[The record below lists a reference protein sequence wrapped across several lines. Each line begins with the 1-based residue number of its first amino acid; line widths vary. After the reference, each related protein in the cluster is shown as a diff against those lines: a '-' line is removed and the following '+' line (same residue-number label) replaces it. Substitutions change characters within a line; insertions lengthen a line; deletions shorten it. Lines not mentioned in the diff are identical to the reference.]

1 MKTLEKSI
9 LQGTTHMRTHLEVDP
24 VVGLRSLEGIQPLI
38 EEYKWAIDL
47 EICVFPQEG
56 LLNNPGTDEL
66 MVEGLKQG
74 CHVVGGAPYT
84 DSDPPGQIDRLF
96 EMAREYDVDV
106 DMHLDF
112 GNTPEGMTIEHV
124 CNRTEEYGWGGRV
137 TVGHMTQLS
146 TLEVPELE
154 RITRR
159 LADVGVAVT
168 VLPSTDLYLMGR
180 HQDHNVLRGVVPIHK
195 MLRHGVNCNLSS
207 NNVLNPFTPFG
218 DCSLIRMANLYANI
232 CQVGQIDD
240 TIECFDMVTRRSA
253 ELLNLD
259 DYGIEVGK
267 SADLVVIDNSDR
279 QGAVAELSQ
288 PLMGIKRGHVDVQ
301 ARAGPTPPARALTM
315 PDLPFEDPVG
325 AFCRRNHVAL
335 KGAGGGPLAGL
346 SFGAKDVFHIAGTR
360 TGFGHPTWLATHE
373 APAED
378 RGRGAAAAR
387 CGGRRRRQDP
397 HRRAGVQPHRREPAL
412 RYAGQHARARSHS
425 RGLVQRLRGG
435 GHGRARRLRHRHR
448 LRGLGPAAGELLR
461 HLRHASDGRPR
472 AARRGDP
479 VRPALR
485 RRRLVS
491 RATPECWSGSGA
503 CSWPT
508 TRNRRRR
515 AGCFAPSTPSR
526 WWTKR
531 CPAPWTLRSRRW
543 RLASARSRT

>member
-1 MKTLEKSI
+1 MDLILRNALIAGDERAPPVDIGIDGGRIVAIEVGLAAEGEAIDIEGRLVSPGFIETHIHLDKSCLLDRCKSVEGTLEEAISEVAKAKQSFQPDEVRERAVKTLEKSI

-38 EEYKWAIDL
+38 DEYKWAIDL

-66 MVEGLKQG
+66 MVEGLKRG

-96 EMAREYDVDV
+96 EMAREFDVDV

-124 CNRTEEYGWGGRV
+124 CNRTEEYGYGGRV

-146 TLEVPELE
+146 TMEVPELE

-267 SADLVVIDNSDR
+267 AADMVVIDNSDR

-288 PLMGIKRGHVDVQ
+288 SLMGIKRGHV
-301 ARAGPTPPARALTM
+301 T
-315 PDLPFEDPVG
+315 F
-325 AFCRRNHVAL
+325 
-335 KGAGGGPLAGL
+335 
-346 SFGAKDVFHIAGTR
+346 
-360 TGFGHPTWLATHE
+360 
-373 APAED
+373 
-378 RGRGAAAAR
+378 
-387 CGGRRRRQDP
+387 
-397 HRRAGVQPHRREPAL
+397 RREPA
-412 RYAGQHARARSHS
+412 R
-425 RGLVQRLRGG
+425 
-435 GHGRARRLRHRHR
+435 
-448 LRGLGPAAGELLR
+448 LLR
-461 HLRHASDGRPR
+461 PGH
-472 AARRGDP
+472 
-479 VRPALR
+479 
-485 RRRLVS
+485 
-491 RATPECWSGSGA
+491 
-503 CSWPT
+503 
-508 TRNRRRR
+508 
-515 AGCFAPSTPSR
+515 
-526 WWTKR
+526 
-531 CPAPWTLRSRRW
+531 
-543 RLASARSRT
+543 

>member
-1 MKTLEKSI
+1 MDLILRNALIVGAENEPPVDIGIEDGRVAAVEAGLAAEGEEIDVGGRLVSPGFIETHIHLDKSCLLDRCKSVEGTLEEAISEVAKAKQNFQPEEVRERAVRTLEKCI

-38 EEYKWAIDL
+38 DEYKWAIDL

-66 MVEGLKQG
+66 MVEGLKRG

-96 EMAREYDVDV
+96 EMAREFDVDV

-124 CNRTEEYGWGGRV
+124 CNRTEEFGYGGRV

-146 TLEVPELE
+146 TMEVPELE

-267 SADLVVIDNSDR
+267 SADLVVIDNTDR
-279 QGAVAELSQ
+279 QSAVAELSP
-288 PLMGIKRGHVDVQ
+288 PLMGIKRGHV
-301 ARAGPTPPARALTM
+301 T
-315 PDLPFEDPVG
+315 F
-325 AFCRRNHVAL
+325 
-335 KGAGGGPLAGL
+335 
-346 SFGAKDVFHIAGTR
+346 
-360 TGFGHPTWLATHE
+360 
-373 APAED
+373 
-378 RGRGAAAAR
+378 
-387 CGGRRRRQDP
+387 
-397 HRRAGVQPHRREPAL
+397 RREPAEL
-412 RYAGQHARARSHS
+412 RWP
-425 RGLVQRLRGG
+425 
-435 GHGRARRLRHRHR
+435 GR
-448 LRGLGPAAGELLR
+448 
-461 HLRHASDGRPR
+461 
-472 AARRGDP
+472 
-479 VRPALR
+479 
-485 RRRLVS
+485 
-491 RATPECWSGSGA
+491 
-503 CSWPT
+503 
-508 TRNRRRR
+508 
-515 AGCFAPSTPSR
+515 
-526 WWTKR
+526 
-531 CPAPWTLRSRRW
+531 
-543 RLASARSRT
+543 

>member
-1 MKTLEKSI
+1 MDLILRNAQIAGREGTPPVDIGIEDGRIAAIETGLAAQGEEVDVAGRLVSPGFIETHIHLDKSCLLDRCKSVEGTLDEAISEVAKAKQNFEADEVRERAVRTMEKSI

-38 EEYKWAIDL
+38 EEYRWAIDL

-66 MVEGLKQG
+66 MVEGLKRG
-74 CHVVGGAPYT
+74 CQVVGGAPYT

-96 EMAREYDVDV
+96 EMAREFDVDV

-146 TLEVPELE
+146 VLEPAEFE

-159 LADVGVAVT
+159 LADAGVAVT

-180 HQDHNVLRGVVPIHK
+180 HQDHSVLRGVVPIHK

-218 DCSLIRMANLYANI
+218 DCSLIRMANLYANV

-267 SADLVVIDNSDR
+267 TADLVVIDNTDR
-279 QGAVAELSQ
+279 QSAVAELSP
-288 PLMGIKRGHVDVQ
+288 PLMGIKRGHV
-301 ARAGPTPPARALTM
+301 T
-315 PDLPFEDPVG
+315 F
-325 AFCRRNHVAL
+325 
-335 KGAGGGPLAGL
+335 
-346 SFGAKDVFHIAGTR
+346 
-360 TGFGHPTWLATHE
+360 
-373 APAED
+373 
-378 RGRGAAAAR
+378 
-387 CGGRRRRQDP
+387 
-397 HRRAGVQPHRREPAL
+397 RREPAEL
-412 RYAGQHARARSHS
+412 RWP
-425 RGLVQRLRGG
+425 
-435 GHGRARRLRHRHR
+435 GH
-448 LRGLGPAAGELLR
+448 
-461 HLRHASDGRPR
+461 
-472 AARRGDP
+472 
-479 VRPALR
+479 
-485 RRRLVS
+485 
-491 RATPECWSGSGA
+491 
-503 CSWPT
+503 
-508 TRNRRRR
+508 
-515 AGCFAPSTPSR
+515 
-526 WWTKR
+526 
-531 CPAPWTLRSRRW
+531 
-543 RLASARSRT
+543 